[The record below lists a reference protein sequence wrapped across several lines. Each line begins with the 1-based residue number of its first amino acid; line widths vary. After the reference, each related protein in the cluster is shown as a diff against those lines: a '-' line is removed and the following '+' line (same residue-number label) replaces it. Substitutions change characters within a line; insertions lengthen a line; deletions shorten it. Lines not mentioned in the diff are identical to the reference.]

1 MLRDKMRVVQV
12 TVPAMTST
20 KTCTIDLE
28 KLGIPLGEVESLK
41 FLLLTSGNYTVAK
54 KYNTT
59 TKKWT
64 LVVTATGSV
73 SANTVIT
80 LLAQAVADF
89 VKITVAALDD

>member
-1 MLRDKMRVVQV
+1 MLRDKMRVVKV
-12 TVPAMTST
+12 KVPAMTST

-28 KLGIPLGEVESLK
+28 KQGIPLGEVESLE
-41 FLLLTSGNYTVAK
+41 FLLLTSGNYTVEK
-54 KYNTT
+54 KFNTT

-73 SANTVIT
+73 TANTVIT

-89 VKITVAALDD
+89 IEITVAAVDA

>member
-1 MLRDKMRVVQV
+1 MLRDKMRVVKV
-12 TVPAMTST
+12 KTPAMSNTNT
-20 KTCTIDLE
+20 LTIDLE

-54 KYNTT
+54 KFNTT

-89 VKITVAALDD
+89 IEITVAAVDA